1 VQTFLPFEDFTLTAS
16 ILDRRRLGNQRV
28 ECKQILLAL
37 HKGGGWKNHP
47 AVKMWRGHS
56 QYLIKYYYTIVE
68 EWKRRGYKHNMMLDP
83 SAFEMAKGEPDS
95 PYWLGTPTFHERHR
109 AMLVYKDPAHYKPIF
124 SKLARSFAYYQ
135 PVDIPG
141 YYWPPPL
148 ELPVPVEAEQVFL
161 V

>member
-1 VQTFLPFEDFTLTAS
+1 
-16 ILDRRRLGNQRV
+16 
-28 ECKQILLAL
+28 
-37 HKGGGWKNHP
+37 
-47 AVKMWRGHS
+47 
-56 QYLIKYYYTIVE
+56 
-68 EWKRRGYKHNMMLDP
+68 MMLDP